1 MNRLRETDGVRV
13 MSGSEPTQRRW
24 RKERTHPRRFWGWL
38 LGTVKGLPPF
48 LSASRLGLFVLTVF
62 ILVAVMTPPPL
73 LAPLAFREGDLF
85 PYEIRAFRT
94 VRYQSEVETQRRRQE
109 VASAVPRQ
117 YRIDPSVGAHWT
129 AVLNDLF
136 ESVRELR
143 LHPQPLAEKVR
154 QLRQRFGLALPDRVF
169 ATLLQTSPATLTLM
183 RESLLRLL
191 HAEWQRG
198 IKPTAED
205 RNGALER
212 VRANLTQLPLTA
224 DLRWA
229 LMRLA
234 EVALQPNMLFD
245 PFTTERLRERAR
257 ASVSPVWRTI
267 QAGELI
273 ARRGEVVTAAHLEKL
288 RALGYNFP
296 AFLGTLLLALLLTA
310 GIAAFLQMA
319 LPSVFRDDRLLA
331 LLALIWLPSLMGTRL
346 LTGWVGAEV
355 AFPIVAT
362 AAMMTAV
369 LVSPFFSL
377 FASGVFALAVTLG
390 VTTNWQTLPIT
401 AFRPFFVTVT
411 VGVAATFLTEKA
423 RTREQLA
430 KVGLLLTV
438 GTMGLQILVG
448 TLTGET
454 LLMGWGELQR
464 LFLWSVLAGA
474 MPPALTL
481 LAVSVL
487 ERPFGVTTVFTLM
500 ELASPHAPLL
510 RELAEKA
517 PGTYQSS
524 LMVARLA
531 QEAAKRIGAND
542 LLAWVGGL
550 YHDIGKLS
558 RPAYFVENLPPG
570 SLNPHD
576 RLSPQMSAKV
586 LALHVQQGEELAK
599 QHRLPQPI
607 VDIIKEHHGTSAM
620 TYFLT
625 KARERGELINEAD
638 YRYSG
643 PKPRSKE
650 SAIIMLADSVEAAV
664 KALSDPTPEQI
675 ERVVHEV
682 VSAKIADGQL
692 DDAPLTLREIQEIQR
707 ALIDTL
713 KSIYHHRIEYP
724 KVATTRHAEPT
735 NHHADHPAAPAP
747 PMAKQTGS

>member
-1 MNRLRETDGVRV
+1 
-13 MSGSEPTQRRW
+13 MSSSEPTQRRW
-24 RKERTHPRRFWGWL
+24 RKERSRPRGFWDWWSEKGKRL
-38 LGTVKGLPPF
+38 LPSLTARRV
-48 LSASRLGLFVLTVF
+48 GLFILTV
-62 ILVAVMTPPPL
+62 IALTGAMVPPPL
-73 LAPLAFREGDLF
+73 LAPLTFREGDLF

-94 VRYQSEVETQRRRQE
+94 VRYLSEVETRRRQQE

-117 YRIDPSVGAHWT
+117 YRIDPSVSAHWT

-136 ESVRELR
+136 DGVRELR
-143 LHPQPLAEKVR
+143 KQPLPLAEKVSR
-154 QLRQRFGLALPDRVF
+154 LRQRSGLAVPDQVF
-169 ATLLQTSPATLTLM
+169 IALLQTSPATLTLM
-183 RESLLRLL
+183 QETLLRLL
-191 HAEWQRG
+191 KEQWQRG

-205 RNGALER
+205 RRTALER
-212 VRANLTQLPLTA
+212 VRANLAQLPLTA

-229 LMRLA
+229 LMRLT
-234 EVALQPNMLFD
+234 EIALQPNMVFD
-245 PFTTERLRERAR
+245 PLATERLRERAR
-257 ASVSPVWRTI
+257 VSVAPVWRTV
-267 QAGELI
+267 QVGELI

-296 AFLGTLLLALLLTA
+296 AFLGTLSLAVLLTI
-310 GIAAFLQMA
+310 GIATFLRMA
-319 LPSVFRDDRLLA
+319 LPTVFSNDRWLG
-331 LLALIWLPSLMGTRL
+331 LLALIWVPSLWGTRL
-346 LTGWVGAEV
+346 LTAWLGAEV

-369 LVSPFFSL
+369 LISPLFSL

-390 VTTNWQTLPIT
+390 IATNWQTLPT
-401 AFRPFFVTVT
+401 SAFRPFFVMVT

-430 KVGLLLTV
+430 KVGLFLTL
-438 GTMGLQILVG
+438 GTATLQILVG
-448 TLTGET
+448 MVTGET
-454 LLMGWGELQR
+454 LVMSWGDIQR
-464 LFLWSVLAGA
+464 LLLCSVLTGA
-474 MPPALTL
+474 APPALTL

-500 ELASPHAPLL
+500 ELANPHAPLL

-586 LALHVQQGEELAK
+586 LALHVQQGEELAR

-607 VDIIKEHHGTSAM
+607 VDIVREHHGTSVM
-620 TYFLT
+620 TYFLA
-625 KARERGELINEAD
+625 KAKERGELLNEAD

-650 SAIIMLADSVEAAV
+650 SAIVMLADSAEAAV

-675 ERVVHEV
+675 ERVVREV
-682 VSAKIADGQL
+682 IEAKIADGQL
-692 DDAPLTLREIQEIQR
+692 DDAPLTLRELQEIQR

-724 KVATTRHAEPT
+724 KVTTTRHAEQNGIVPLLK
-735 NHHADHPAAPAP
+735 APAK
-747 PMAKQTGS
+747 ANGQ